1 MTDANDDSP
10 ADNDLTDSD
19 FGLWDA
25 IPIDLVEPSAPTPV
39 LIAPPAAR
47 LRLNAVGESPDHV
60 SLSVEQS
67 DVG

>member
-1 MTDANDDSP
+1 MTYPSDELD
-10 ADNDLTDSD
+10 DSD

-25 IPIDLVEPSAPTPV
+25 IPLDVEPVTPTPV
-39 LIAPPAAR
+39 VIAPPPAR
-47 LRLNAVGESPDHV
+47 LRLNAVNETPEHV